1 MPRRAGSRPIRHRQG
16 GHTLWEMLLVLALLG
31 VVTAIVAPSFGLRPP
46 ARQDSVTATTTEI
59 LAMLARARLTALDR
73 GTAVDVLIDPATARV
88 WTFSVERGE
97 RRLITAGTLP
107 LAGGAT
113 LIADTPRVRFTF
125 DAGGTASGGPVIVSG
140 IEGAR
145 VVTVDPWSGVA
156 DAAAR

>member
-1 MPRRAGSRPIRHRQG
+1 MPRRPGSRPIRHRQG

-31 VVTAIVAPSFGLRPP
+31 VVTAIVAPSSGLHPP
-46 ARQDSVTATTTEI
+46 ARPDGVTATTTGL
-59 LAMLARARLTALDR
+59 LAMLGRARLTALDH
-73 GTAVDVLIDPATARV
+73 GTAVEVVIDPATARV
-88 WTFSVERGE
+88 WTFSVERGG

-113 LIADTPRVRFTF
+113 LISDTPRVRFTF
-125 DAGGTASGGPVIVSG
+125 DAGGTASGGPMIVSG
-140 IEGAR
+140 IAGAR

>member
-46 ARQDSVTATTTEI
+46 ARQDSVTVTTTEI

-140 IEGAR
+140 IVSAGA
-145 VVTVDPWSGVA
+145 VIV
-156 DAAAR
+156 